1 MLCYTLAPNYFFCSK
16 LIICF
21 NAIDYC
27 YSLNGLLL
35 FFYFFSQGLEKV
47 PTIQILMVGKPRR
60 ADPPGRGEVCKPD
73 RRDRKREFSNSPTQ
87 KLRNVGIQTN
97 LRTEPAIL

>member
-1 MLCYTLAPNYFFCSK
+1 MLYTGAYYFYCSK
-16 LIICF
+16 LIICS
-21 NAIDYC
+21 NAIDY
-27 YSLNGLLL
+27 YHSLSGLLL

-73 RRDRKREFSNSPTQ
+73 RRDRKRETPNTPTQ
-87 KLRNVGIQTN
+87 KSRNVGIKTN